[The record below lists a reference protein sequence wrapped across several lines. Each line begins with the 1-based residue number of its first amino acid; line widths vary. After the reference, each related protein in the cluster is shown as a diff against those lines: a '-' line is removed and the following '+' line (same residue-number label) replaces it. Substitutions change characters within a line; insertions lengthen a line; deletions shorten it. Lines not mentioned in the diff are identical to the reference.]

1 MEQARPD
8 RRGEPVAAVLFLR
21 TGTRLAS
28 VGGAG
33 ERKGNRMRRI
43 IALNMDTARFGRWRL
58 LAAVLVP
65 LTLGVAGCISSS
77 NPPPPAT
84 IVIPQG
90 AAVVCPNGSHAT
102 FYDNAYH
109 C

>member
-1 MEQARPD
+1 
-8 RRGEPVAAVLFLR
+8 
-21 TGTRLAS
+21 
-28 VGGAG
+28 
-33 ERKGNRMRRI
+33 MRRI
-43 IALNMDTARFGRWRL
+43 IGLNTDTARFGRWRP

-77 NPPPPAT
+77 NPSPPPSTT

-90 AAVVCPNGSHAT
+90 AAVVCPNGSHAA